1 MDAGL
6 VRSDA
11 AGDGAVGPGQAQ
23 VSETGGRPTLRE
35 QLAGKRMFLTGAT
48 GFVGEALLE
57 RLLTDFA
64 DLRLSVLV
72 RARGGQS
79 ATDRFAALLE
89 KPAFGRLRET
99 RPVEELLAAVQV
111 VDGDL
116 SSVPPLPDDVDI
128 VIHCAG
134 EVSFDPEIAEGF
146 AANLGGLREVLRVTK
161 EAAQRGGRRPHFL
174 HVSTAYVAGLRAGLI
189 PEGPLHHAVDW
200 QVEEAAAQRAQTACE
215 EATRTPEALAGYNN
229 EAAEAV
235 GRAGLPAVAAE
246 AERLRVRDVHKRRVD
261 AGRERARSLGWT
273 DCYTF
278 TKALTER
285 YLEQNAGDL
294 PFTVVRPSIIE
305 SALARPYAGWIEGFK
320 MAEPLILAYGRG
332 ELPDFPSAPDGVIDI
347 IPVDLVVNAIVA
359 AAANPPADG
368 EPAHYYQVCSGR
380 QNPLLFQDL
389 YDIVHDYFGRKPLIK
404 RGRGEI
410 AAHTWA
416 FAGASRI
423 EARLERGEKVVKF
436 AERALGMLPRS
447 SRLRETA
454 KELDRTSARL
464 RFLRR
469 YQDLYKSY
477 TQAELIYDDTNT
489 AALHAA
495 LSSGDQAE
503 FGFDPTGYDW
513 RGYLERHCDSVTAGL
528 RYLQTT
534 PGKPPVSLARD
545 LPAGDGRQLA
555 VFDLDGTLV
564 SSTVVESYLWLRLA
578 AAPRGRVPRELAE
591 LARHAP
597 GWIRAERADRGRL
610 IREVYRRYA
619 GADLEALAHLVDEE
633 VGDHLLSRVSAEA
646 LRRVRAHRAAGHR
659 TVLLTGSLGLLIR
672 PLAPLFDEV
681 VAAELAVDGNGR
693 ATGRLATA
701 PVVGEAR
708 AAWLRFSAPRLGADI
723 ADSWA
728 YADSTSDLPMLRAV
742 GHPVVV
748 NPDLQLARIARREKW
763 PTVGW
768 PLTPGVERVALA
780 GTGAASA
787 LAHATDRSLEG
798 AS

>member
-1 MDAGL
+1 VEAGL
-6 VRSDA
+6 VS
-11 AGDGAVGPGQAQ
+11 AGLQDRL
-23 VSETGGRPTLRE
+23 SGRRL
-35 QLAGKRMFLTGAT
+35 FLTGAT

-57 RLLTDFA
+57 RLLSDFPE
-64 DLRLSVLV
+64 LRVSVLV
-72 RARGGQS
+72 RAREGAS
-79 ATDRFAALLE
+79 AVDRLAQLLN
-89 KPAFGRLRET
+89 KPAFGRLRER
-99 RPVEELLAAVQV
+99 RPVDELLAAIDV
-111 VDGDL
+111 VEGDL
-116 SSVPPLPDDVDI
+116 GAVPALPADLDI

-146 AANLGGLREVLRVTK
+146 AANLGGLREVLRATH
-161 EAAQRGGRRPHFL
+161 ESARATGRTPHFL

-189 PEGPLHHAVDW
+189 PEGPLPHTVDW
-200 QVEEAAAQRAQTACE
+200 QAEEAAAARVQAACE
-215 EATRTPEALAGYNN
+215 EATRTPEALAGYNE
-229 EAAEAV
+229 EAAKAV

-285 YLEQNAGDL
+285 YLEQSAAEL
-294 PFTVVRPSIIE
+294 PVSIVRPSIIE
-305 SALARPYAGWIEGFK
+305 SALKRPFPGWIEGFK

-347 IPVDLVVNAIVA
+347 VPVDLVVNAIVA
-359 AAANPPADG
+359 AAATPPAVGDK
-368 EPAHYYQVCSGR
+368 PSYYQVCSGR
-380 QNPLLFQDL
+380 RNPLLFQDL
-389 YDIVHDYFGRKPLIK
+389 YDVVHDYFGRKPLIK
-404 RGRGEI
+404 RGFGEI

-423 EARLERGEKVVKF
+423 EARLARGERVVKM
-436 AERALGMLPRS
+436 ADRALGLLPRS

-454 KELDRTSARL
+454 RELDRTSARL

-489 AALHAA
+489 AALHAG
-495 LSSGDQAE
+495 LSEADQAE
-503 FGFDPTGYDW
+503 FGFDPSSYDW

-528 RYLQTT
+528 RALSAM
-534 PGKPPVSLARD
+534 PDRPPVTLSAD

-578 AAPRGRVPRELAE
+578 AAPRGRIPRELAE
-591 LARHAP
+591 MARAAP
-597 GWIRAERADRGRL
+597 GWIKAERADRGRL

-619 GADLEALAHLVDEE
+619 GADLELLAKLVDDE
-633 VGDHLLSRVSAEA
+633 VGDHLLSRVSAAA

-659 TVLLTGSLGLLIR
+659 TVLLTGSVDFLLR
-672 PLAPLFDEV
+672 PLAPLFDEI
-681 VAAELAVDGNGR
+681 VAAELAVDSDGR
-693 ATGRLATA
+693 CTGRLATA

-708 AAWLRFSAPRLGADI
+708 AAWLRFYAPRLGADL
-723 ADSWA
+723 ADSWG

-742 GHPVVV
+742 GHPIAV
-748 NPDLQLARIARREKW
+748 NPDLQLARVARKEKW
-763 PTVGW
+763 PTVTW
-768 PLTPGVERVALA
+768 PITPGVERLALA

-798 AS
+798 AR

>member
-6 VRSDA
+6 VRSD
-11 AGDGAVGPGQAQ
+11 P
-23 VSETGGRPTLRE
+23 TGGGNDADPSSPSSSSLRE
-35 QLAGKRMFLTGAT
+35 QLAGKRLFLTGAT

-57 RLLTDFA
+57 RLLSDFA

-79 ATDRFAALLE
+79 AADRFAALLE

-99 RPVEELLAAVQV
+99 RPVEELLAAVDV

-116 SSVPPLPDDVDI
+116 SAVPALPDDLDI

-146 AANLGGLREVLRVTK
+146 AANLGGLREVLRATK
-161 EAAQRGGRRPHFL
+161 EAAARGGRRPHFL
-174 HVSTAYVAGLRAGLI
+174 HISTAYVAGLRAGLI
-189 PEGPLHHAVDW
+189 PEGPLPHSVDW
-200 QVEEAAAQRAQTACE
+200 QVEEAAAQRAQAACE
-215 EATRTPEALAGYNN
+215 EATRTPEALAGYNA

-235 GRAGLPAVAAE
+235 GRAGLPAVSAE
-246 AERLRVRDVHKRRVD
+246 AERLRIRDVHKRRVD

-285 YLEQNAGDL
+285 YLEQNVGDL
-294 PFTVVRPSIIE
+294 PFSILRPSIIE

-359 AAANPPADG
+359 AAANPPAAG
-368 EPAHYYQVCSGR
+368 EPARYYQVCSGR
-380 QNPLLFQDL
+380 RNPLLFQDL
-389 YDIVHDYFGRKPLIK
+389 YDVVHDYFGRKPLIK
-404 RGRGEI
+404 RGLGEI

-423 EARLERGEKVVKF
+423 EARLKRGEKVLK
-436 AERALGMLPRS
+436 AADKALGMLPRS

-469 YQDLYKSY
+469 YQDLYQSY

-489 AALHAA
+489 AALHDA
-495 LSSGDQAE
+495 LSPADRAE
-503 FGFDPTGYDW
+503 FGFDPTSYDW
-513 RGYLERHCDSVTAGL
+513 PGYLERHCDSVTAGL

-534 PGKPPVSLARD
+534 PGRPPVSLAPD
-545 LPAGDGRQLA
+545 LPAGDDRQLA

-564 SSTVVESYLWLRLA
+564 SSTVVESYLWLKLA
-578 AAPRGRVPRELAE
+578 AAPRGRVPRELADI
-591 LARHAP
+591 ARHAP

-619 GADLEALAHLVDEE
+619 GADLEALAHLVDTE
-633 VGDHLLSRVSAEA
+633 VGDHLLSRVSATA

-708 AAWLRFSAPRLGADI
+708 GAWLHFFAPRMGADL
-723 ADSWA
+723 AESWA

-748 NPDLQLARIARREKW
+748 NPDLQLARVARREKW
-763 PTVGW
+763 PTVSW

-798 AS
+798 TR

>member
-1 MDAGL
+1 MQSGVAS
-6 VRSDA
+6 SDR
-11 AGDGAVGPGQAQ
+11 
-23 VSETGGRPTLRE
+23 GGGSGLRE
-35 QLAGKRMFLTGAT
+35 RLAGRRLFLTGAT

-57 RLLTDFA
+57 RLLSDFP
-64 DLRLSVLV
+64 DLRLSVLI
-72 RARGGQS
+72 RPRGGTS
-79 ATDRFAALLE
+79 GADRLAQLLA
-89 KPAFGRLRET
+89 KPAFGRLRDT
-99 RPVEELLAAVQV
+99 RPVEELVASIDV
-111 VDGDL
+111 VEGDL
-116 SSVPPLPDDVDI
+116 ARIPDLPDDLDI

-146 AANLGGLREVLRVTK
+146 AANLGGLREVLRATH
-161 EAAQRGGRRPHFL
+161 ETAERNGRVPHVV

-189 PEGPLHHAVDW
+189 PEGPLPHSVDW
-200 QVEEAAAQRAQTACE
+200 AAEERAAIRAQAACE
-215 EATRTPEALAGYNN
+215 EATRTPEALAGYNE
-229 EAAEAV
+229 EAAKAV
-235 GRAGLPAVAAE
+235 GRAGLPAVATE
-246 AERLRVRDVHKRRVD
+246 AERLRLRDVHKRRVA

-285 YLEQNAGDL
+285 YLEQNAGEL
-294 PFTVVRPSIIE
+294 PVSVVRPSIIE
-305 SALARPYAGWIEGFK
+305 SALERPFAGWIEGFK

-359 AAANPPADG
+359 TAATPPEPG
-368 EPAHYYQVCSGR
+368 EAPNYYQVCSGR
-380 QNPLLFQDL
+380 RNPLLFQNL
-389 YDIVHDYFGRKPLIK
+389 YDIVRNYFDRRPLIK

-416 FAGASRI
+416 FSGASRI
-423 EARLERGEKVVKF
+423 ESQLSRGEKVVKF
-436 AERALGMLPRS
+436 ADRALALLPRS
-447 SRLRETA
+447 SRLRDA
-454 KELDRTSARL
+454 ALELDRTSARL

-469 YQDLYKSY
+469 YQDLYQSY
-477 TQAELIYDDTNT
+477 TQADLIYDDTNT
-489 AALHAA
+489 SALHDS
-495 LSSGDQAE
+495 LSDADRAE
-503 FGFDPTGYDW
+503 FGFDPSSYDW
-513 RGYLERHCDSVTAGL
+513 PGYLEQHCESVTAGL

-534 PGKPPVSLARD
+534 PGRPPVTLSPD

-555 VFDLDGTLV
+555 IFDLDGTLV

-578 AAPRGRVPRELAE
+578 AAPRGRIPRELAD

-610 IREVYRRYA
+610 IREVYGRYA
-619 GADLEALAHLVDEE
+619 GADVEALTKLVDDE
-633 VGDHLLSRVSAEA
+633 VGDHLLSRVSAAA

-659 TVLLTGSLGLLIR
+659 TVLLTGSLDFLIR
-672 PLAPLFDEV
+672 PLAPLFDEI
-681 VAAELAVDGNGR
+681 VAAELAVDDRGR

-708 AAWLRFSAPRLGADI
+708 AAWLRFSAPRLGGDLAE
-723 ADSWA
+723 SWA

-742 GHPVVV
+742 GHAVVV
-748 NPDLQLARIARREKW
+748 NPDLQLARLARREKW
-763 PTVGW
+763 PTVSW
-768 PLTPGVERVALA
+768 PLTPGVERLAVA

-798 AS
+798 AR

>member
-1 MDAGL
+1 VDVGL
-6 VRSDA
+6 R
-11 AGDGAVGPGQAQ
+11 G
-23 VSETGGRPTLRE
+23 

-57 RLLTDFA
+57 RLLSDFP

-79 ATDRFAALLE
+79 AADRFAALLD
-89 KPAFGRLRET
+89 KPAFGRLRES

-116 SSVPPLPDDVDI
+116 SAVPELPDDLDI

-134 EVSFDPEIAEGF
+134 VVSFDPEIAEGF
-146 AANLGGLREVLRVTK
+146 AANLGGLREVLRATK
-161 EAAQRGGRRPHFL
+161 EAAARGGRRPHFL
-174 HVSTAYVAGLRAGLI
+174 HVSTAYVAGLSAGLI
-189 PEGPLHHAVDW
+189 PEGPLPHTVDW
-200 QVEEAAAQRAQTACE
+200 SVEEAAAKRAQDACE
-215 EATRTPEALAGYNN
+215 EATRTPEALAGYN
-229 EAAEAV
+229 EQAAEAV
-235 GRAGLPAVAAE
+235 GRAGLPAVSAE

-294 PFTVVRPSIIE
+294 PFSILRPSIIE

-368 EPAHYYQVCSGR
+368 EPSRYYQVCSGR
-380 QNPLLFQDL
+380 RNPLLFQDL
-389 YDIVHDYFGRKPLIK
+389 YDVVHDYFGRKPLIK
-404 RGRGEI
+404 RGLGEI

-423 EARLERGEKVVKF
+423 ESRLERGEKVVKL

-454 KELDRTSARL
+454 KEIDRTSARL

-495 LSSGDQAE
+495 LSPEDQAE

-513 RGYLERHCDSVTAGL
+513 PGYLERHCDSVTAGL

-534 PGKPPVSLARD
+534 PGRPPVTLTAD

-578 AAPRGRVPRELAE
+578 AAPRGRVPRELVE
-591 LARHAP
+591 IARQAP

-633 VGDHLLSRVSAEA
+633 VGDHLLSRVSATA

-672 PLAPLFDEV
+672 PLAPLFDEI
-681 VAAELAVDGNGR
+681 VAAELAVDDDGR

-708 AAWLRFSAPRLGADI
+708 AAWLRFHAPRSGADL
-723 ADSWA
+723 AESWA

-742 GHPVVV
+742 GNPVVV

-763 PTVGW
+763 PTVSW
-768 PLTPGVERVALA
+768 PLTPGVERLALA

-798 AS
+798 TR

>member
-1 MDAGL
+1 M
-6 VRSDA
+6 
-11 AGDGAVGPGQAQ
+11 
-23 VSETGGRPTLRE
+23 T
-35 QLAGKRMFLTGAT
+35 GKRVFLTGAT

-57 RLLTDFA
+57 RLLSDFP
-64 DLRLSVLV
+64 DCRLSVLV
-72 RARGGQS
+72 RARGGDS
-79 ATDRFAALLE
+79 AADRLTQLLN
-89 KPAFGRLRET
+89 KPAFAKLRE
-99 RPVEELLAAVQV
+99 RRSVDDLVASVDVVE
-111 VDGDL
+111 GDL
-116 SSVPPLPDDVDI
+116 SAVPDLPAEVDI

-146 AANLGGLREVLRVTK
+146 AVNLGGLREVLRATTAGVR
-161 EAAQRGGRRPHFL
+161 ASGRTPHVV

-189 PEGPLHHAVDW
+189 REGPLEHGVDW
-200 QVEEAAAQRAQTACE
+200 QVEEAAAIRVQAACE
-215 EATRTPEALAGYNN
+215 EATRAPAALAEYN
-229 EAAEAV
+229 EQAAKAV
-235 GRAGLPAVAAE
+235 GRAGLPAVSAE
-246 AERLRVRDVHKRRVD
+246 AERLRLRDVHKRRVD

-294 PFTVVRPSIIE
+294 PVSVVRPSIIE
-305 SALARPYAGWIEGFK
+305 SALDRPFPGWIEGFK

-332 ELPDFPSAPDGVIDI
+332 ELPDFPAAPDGVIDI
-347 IPVDLVVNAIVA
+347 IPVDLVVNAIIA
-359 AAANPPADG
+359 AAAHPPASG
-368 EPAHYYQVCSGR
+368 GQPHYYQVCSGR
-380 QNPLLFQDL
+380 RNPLLFQDL
-389 YDIVHDYFGRKPLIK
+389 YDAVRDYFGRKPLIK

-410 AAHTWA
+410 AAHSWA
-416 FAGASRI
+416 FAGA
-423 EARLERGEKVVKF
+423 ARLESRLARGERVVKV
-436 AERALGMLPRS
+436 ADRALGLLPRS
-447 SRLRETA
+447 SRLRDTA
-454 KELDRTSARL
+454 RELDRTSARL

-477 TQAELIYDDTNT
+477 TQAELIYDDANT
-489 AALHAA
+489 FALHNG
-495 LSSGDQAE
+495 LSEADRAE
-503 FGFDPTGYDW
+503 FGMDPSIYDW

-528 RYLQTT
+528 RALSAM
-534 PGKPPVSLARD
+534 PGRPPVSLPET

-578 AAPRGRVPRELAE
+578 AAPRGRIPRELAE
-591 LARHAP
+591 VARAAP

-619 GADLEALAHLVDEE
+619 GADLEALVRLVDEE
-633 VGDHLLSRVSAEA
+633 VGDHLLSRVSAAA

-659 TVLLTGSLGLLIR
+659 TVLLTGSLGFLIR

-681 VAAELAVDGNGR
+681 VAAELALDSHGR
-693 ATGRLATA
+693 CTGRLATA

-708 AAWLRFSAPRLGADI
+708 AAWLRFSAPRLGADL

-742 GHPVVV
+742 GHPVAV

-763 PTVGW
+763 PSEIW
-768 PLTPGVERVALA
+768 PITPGVERLAVA

-798 AS
+798 AR